1 MNNDPWDWRKPSES
15 PAEALG
21 TGLLMLALIC
31 ISIVCLALISP

>member
-1 MNNDPWDWRKPSES
+1 MNTDPWDWRKPSES

-31 ISIVCLALISP
+31 ASIVLMAALSP